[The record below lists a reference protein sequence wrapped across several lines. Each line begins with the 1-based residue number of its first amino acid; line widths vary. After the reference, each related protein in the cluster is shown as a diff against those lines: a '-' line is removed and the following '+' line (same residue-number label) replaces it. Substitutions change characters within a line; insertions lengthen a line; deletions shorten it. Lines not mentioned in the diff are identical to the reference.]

1 MTTMSQEEVCRYR
14 KDRSCAKRSKEVC
27 TSVPK
32 TECELVGY
40 TECTTS
46 KDPKSLRDDKV
57 RVMVH
62 TCYL

>member
-1 MTTMSQEEVCRYR
+1 MSQEEVCRYR

-46 KDPKSLRDDKV
+46 KDSKSLRDDKV
-57 RVMVH
+57 IVLV
-62 TCYL
+62 TSFYL